1 VGPAGLI
8 GRRRTRLPSTH
19 STCLPLHL
27 EGMENRKKEAGILC
41 LPSILLGGVGDGRQA
56 ERRITT
62 FTTVVKERPS
72 LPCRA
77 WAGRVCQSNMQGCIS
92 MSSKA
97 MSAPSSPPSRMLWR
111 RISIRLKLR
120 QRHMPTNDDIKHA
133 RALFRRIRAERLK
146 NTLQARHR
154 ASGGYLRVIKDRL
167 ATKLVLI
174 EDEELRVKVRD
185 AILNADRSLTRLPK
199 VAQEALIDALCE
211 AARYAEA
218 GMRLKGGRSRAAA
231 WTQDL
236 LVRDVCDALCSAGI
250 PVPLKLKRDHSVAQ
264 RLAGNI
270 AVLLGLAGS
279 GRATHTDATGQR
291 YRTRL

>member
-1 VGPAGLI
+1 
-8 GRRRTRLPSTH
+8 
-19 STCLPLHL
+19 
-27 EGMENRKKEAGILC
+27 
-41 LPSILLGGVGDGRQA
+41 
-56 ERRITT
+56 
-62 FTTVVKERPS
+62 
-72 LPCRA
+72 
-77 WAGRVCQSNMQGCIS
+77 
-92 MSSKA
+92 
-97 MSAPSSPPSRMLWR
+97 MLWR

-270 AVLLGLAGS
+270 AVLLGLPDQGELRTQMQRAKDIEPAYELPLSDKPLLILGRWRVPSLIDPPKVWLMTTRKENKS
-279 GRATHTDATGQR
+279 GT
-291 YRTRL
+291 